1 MEKEL
6 SAQRF
11 VSSKSSHT
19 YWTAQPQV
27 WALPSGNFCLL
38 RLSLKTCVLVGG
50 GDGANYIKM
59 SITKKF
65 EILTILSVQFTNFQ
79 YIPNVI

>member
-27 WALPSGNFCLL
+27 WALPSGNFSLL
-38 RLSLKTCVLVGG
+38 RLSLKTCVLGG
-50 GDGANYIKM
+50 EGGLLHKNEYN
-59 SITKKF
+59 KKI